1 MDINDAKKIFKENFI
16 GPDELIVKNNPI
28 NIKLPRKVPEI
39 KVDISLINPNDYILI
54 LGIEKL
60 NNNDILNIE
69 NLVSIFGVQPKNK
82 SVSFYN
88 QDWYLGEE
96 FAQLSLSNK
105 WYLIQKK
112 VINQTRGVTPN
123 SNMEDHLPSSILCA
137 FTFFSWWF
145 LRNEI
150 LWENDFIWCSDKD
163 RYGDRIYVGKYLD
176 LDDNARSGFSIHRH
190 LSIKSNYGCIKSL

>member
-105 WYLIQKK
+105 WYLSLRRLKF
-112 VINQTRGVTPN
+112 N
-123 SNMEDHLPSSILCA
+123 
-137 FTFFSWWF
+137 F
-145 LRNEI
+145 LFD
-150 LWENDFIWCSDKD
+150 L
-163 RYGDRIYVGKYLD
+163 IYK
-176 LDDNARSGFSIHRH
+176 NIP
-190 LSIKSNYGCIKSL
+190 IKNYVNI

>member
-1 MDINDAKKIFKENFI
+1 MVELSTPVCNFGEKAHDFSLKNVDGKKWSLNDCKGEKGLLVMFLCNHCPYVQAILEKLVVEMSVLEKKGI
-16 GPDELIVKNNPI
+16 GCVA
-28 NIKLPRKVPEI
+28 
-39 KVDISLINPNDYILI
+39 INPNDYILI

-112 VINQTRGVTPN
+112 VILN
-123 SNMEDHLPSSILCA
+123 
-137 FTFFSWWF
+137 F
-145 LRNEI
+145 L
-150 LWENDFIWCSDKD
+150 
-163 RYGDRIYVGKYLD
+163 G
-176 LDDNARSGFSIHRH
+176 
-190 LSIKSNYGCIKSL
+190 